1 MGSPVVLQ
9 ASERNTVVISGGHF
23 NKIHQNLH
31 GDCLT
36 PNPHFGDFALNYEPT
51 HEATQWHVVFRV
63 QDRETTQPPVGRR
76 LGERGPRLLE
86 CSDAER
92 KYRQDA
98 DILSLEKRG
107 AGTQCR
113 SRERRHAWTWG
124 QVCVAHACLRAD
136 HPWMNTSGMGNGLIP
151 RALGCGPDGR
161 GRLPGRTGHPC
172 SAPAGL
178 HAGLRGT
185 LCCAKGSTDRPCAK
199 LASEDQGPLLPPA
212 RLTAPTLPPSFPSA
226 PTPRQARDRGALLG

>member
-1 MGSPVVLQ
+1 M
-9 ASERNTVVISGGHF
+9 
-23 NKIHQNLH
+23 
-31 GDCLT
+31 
-36 PNPHFGDFALNYEPT
+36 
-51 HEATQWHVVFRV
+51 VFRV

-107 AGTQCR
+107 VGGGAGTQCR

-151 RALGCGPDGR
+151 SLRLWTRRARPAPWKDWTPLLCSSGPPR
-161 GRLPGRTGHPC
+161 HP
-172 SAPAGL
+172 PL
-178 HAGLRGT
+178 HR
-185 LCCAKGSTDRPCAK
+185 GSTDRPCAK
-199 LASEDQGPLLPPA
+199 LAGEDRGPLLPPA
-212 RLTAPTLPPSFPSA
+212 RLTAPTLPPSFPWAS
-226 PTPRQARDRGALLG
+226 TPQQARDRGALLG